1 MELVNLD
8 KYERLMFR
16 LGFCGDDEELFY
28 VFTPGNNVA
37 LLSKPIGVAQ
47 GVLHSVVLSNA
58 SFPGH
63 IFYVGNNGAVGG
75 NITHVDPHSRS
86 LEEALGYLADVVN
99 RRLVGQNR
107 GHPILVALDSI
118 HYTESDPRMWW
129 DFTYIGR
136 YGRSSNLAV
145 LFCGD
150 DVDLPLPFSATAFV
164 YNAQTGYFTYREN
177 GTYDFKPA
185 NP

>member
-58 SFPGH
+58 SFPRPYFLRRKG
-63 IFYVGNNGAVGG
+63 ITAARSVG
-75 NITHVDPHSRS
+75 NITHVDPTHSAPLTRRS
-86 LEEALGYLADVVN
+86 PGLSCRCSQPGGWWV
-99 RRLVGQNR
+99 RTVG
-107 GHPILVALDSI
+107 IL
-118 HYTESDPRMWW
+118 
-129 DFTYIGR
+129 F
-136 YGRSSNLAV
+136 
-145 LFCGD
+145 
-150 DVDLPLPFSATAFV
+150 
-164 YNAQTGYFTYREN
+164 
-177 GTYDFKPA
+177 
-185 NP
+185 